1 MRTYAL
7 MVVCVAGWC
16 DASALGA
23 QRVVTRAAAIA
34 GALEHGP
41 RVQLAAA
48 DTLSA
53 RALILG
59 ARAFANPVLAASYS
73 KSVPQYH
80 VAAEL
85 PLDFPWLRRLRLGS
99 ATAFRDAAHDRFAFE
114 RASVTFDAETTYTN
128 ALVARAHAD
137 LSRRNAQ
144 DADSLLRISRARRD
158 AGDASELDVQQ
169 ATVFLGQQVNQA
181 LSDSMAVVSALLEL
195 QALMGDP
202 ADAPTI
208 ALGDT
213 LGLNGERQVAGGGTP
228 LSVSAASAVLQATEM
243 ALSAEHRTVW
253 GSAAIQFGFEYRDPT
268 GVETGILPTVGIA
281 IPLPLL
287 NRNEAGIAAAEAER
301 NRARADLELIRLES
315 TRDIARISRTRDLF
329 VARVTRDRAL
339 LRNADSVATMSL
351 TAYRE
356 GAVPLASV
364 FEAQRIA
371 RETLAQ
377 YIDDLGAANDAIAAL
392 RMLTASA
399 SHIP

>member
-1 MRTYAL
+1 
-7 MVVCVAGWC
+7 
-16 DASALGA
+16 
-23 QRVVTRAAAIA
+23 VT
-34 GALEHGP
+34 
-41 RVQLAAA
+41 
-48 DTLSA
+48 
-53 RALILG
+53 
-59 ARAFANPVLAASYS
+59 
-73 KSVPQYH
+73 
-80 VAAEL
+80 AEV

-128 ALVARAHAD
+128 AQVARAHAD

-169 ATVFLGQQVNQA
+169 ATVFLGQQLNQA
-181 LSDSMAVVSALLEL
+181 MSDSMAVVSALLDL
-195 QALMGDP
+195 QALMGEP

-213 LGLNGERQVAGGGTP
+213 LGLSGDRQAVAPGGTP

-268 GVETGILPTVGIA
+268 GAETGILPTVGIA

-315 TRDIARISRTRDLF
+315 TRDIARTSRARDAF